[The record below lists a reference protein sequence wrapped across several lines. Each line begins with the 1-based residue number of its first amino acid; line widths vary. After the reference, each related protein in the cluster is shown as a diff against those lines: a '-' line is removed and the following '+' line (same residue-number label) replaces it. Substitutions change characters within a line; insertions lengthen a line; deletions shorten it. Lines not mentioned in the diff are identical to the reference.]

1 MNQVLGISV
10 TDLEIA
16 SVVADSD
23 TGEVLARN
31 FVELPAKAPLDVFD
45 AIYQLVQSAPILPSA
60 ITVACADSAITQAVG
75 DIINSGRLPAELMP
89 EPTEPGVPPSAPD
102 WFAQTTVVASPVA
115 YAEIASVIFGARGVV
130 LVADL
135 DRSGALFPG
144 QSVALVDTNTRVV
157 VGASEISG
165 FGARP
170 PVTEPDGAQLL
181 ADAVGVV
188 DNPAG
193 ALQGIAVLGPG
204 AAILGVAPSLEYAL
218 QLPVQVTD
226 DGQYAAAYGA
236 AMVAASM
243 AGRSANNSRWVL
255 LSAAVAAALLVAV
268 GVITA
273 VVMTGDS
280 SIPKTAVDERS
291 TTSQSTTTTTTTSS
305 KKSTPRSTIS
315 SPTLPPET
323 TQAPVTTEE
332 PTTVTVVPPPT
343 TVTQTPPPPSSSE
356 ESPVPGDP
364 GEPGESPDPGG
375 PGESPDPGGPGESP
389 DPDNPG
395 ESPDPSPGGSTES
408 APANP

>member
-75 DIINSGRLPAELMP
+75 DIIDSGRLPAELMP
-89 EPTEPGVPPSAPD
+89 EPTEPGVPRSAPD

-144 QSVALVDTNTRVV
+144 QSVALIDTNTRVV

-165 FGARP
+165 VGARP

-204 AAILGVAPSLEYAL
+204 AAMPGVAPSLEYAL

-280 SIPKTAVDERS
+280 SIPKTAVDEHS
-291 TTSQSTTTTTTTSS
+291 TTSQSTTSTTTTTTSP
-305 KKSTPRSTIS
+305 KKATPRSTIS

-323 TQAPVTTEE
+323 TQPPVTTEE

-343 TVTQTPPPPSSSE
+343 TVTQTPPPPVSTTTPPPSE
-356 ESPVPGDP
+356 TTTTTTETPPSESTSTSPVSPSLGDDAAVP
-364 GEPGESPDPGG
+364 RPPETG
-375 PGESPDPGGPGESP
+375 
-389 DPDNPG
+389 
-395 ESPDPSPGGSTES
+395 TE
-408 APANP
+408 

>member
-31 FVELPAKAPLDVFD
+31 FVELPSSSPDHVFD
-45 AIYQLVQSAPILPSA
+45 AIYQLVQSAPIVPSA
-60 ITVACADSAITQAVG
+60 ITIACADSATTLAIG
-75 DIINSGRLPAELMP
+75 GIINSGQLPAE
-89 EPTEPGVPPSAPD
+89 PGVAPTTPD
-102 WFAQTTVVASPVA
+102 WFARTTVVGSPVA
-115 YAEIASVIFGARGVV
+115 YAEIAAVLFGARGVV

-144 QSVALVDTNTRVV
+144 QSVALVDTDTRVV

-165 FGARP
+165 VGVRP

-181 ADAVGVV
+181 ADAVGVIG
-188 DNPAG
+188 NPTG

-204 AAILGVAPSLEYAL
+204 AAIPGVAPSLEYAL
-218 QLPVQVTD
+218 QLPVQVTE

-236 AMVAASM
+236 ARVAASTTVVR
-243 AGRSANNSRWVL
+243 GNNSRWVL
-255 LSAAVAAALLVAV
+255 LSAAAAAALLVAI
-268 GVITA
+268 GVVAA

-280 SIPKTAVDERS
+280 SIPKSAVDDHS
-291 TTSQSTTTTTTTSS
+291 TTQSTTSTTTTTTTS
-305 KKSTPRSTIS
+305 KKSTPRPTIS

-332 PTTVTVVPPPT
+332 PPVVTVVPPPT
-343 TVTQTPPPPSSSE
+343 TITQTPPPPPPPSSTTTSE
-356 ESPVPGDP
+356 TPPSSTGSTTTTTTPSVE
-364 GEPGESPDPGG
+364 
-375 PGESPDPGGPGESP
+375 
-389 DPDNPG
+389 
-395 ESPDPSPGGSTES
+395 PSPPDD
-408 APANP
+408 AANPPAPGAGAPPESGAE